1 VWRKTSAGAA
11 ADSRRRLALAQS
23 VPILEAVRQLLIVF
37 GLILLT
43 AALLWPWLGRL
54 GLGHLPGDVRIER
67 AGFSLYAPL
76 GSGLFVSVV
85 LSLVLTLI
93 AWFLRR

>member
-1 VWRKTSAGAA
+1 LG
-11 ADSRRRLALAQS
+11 
-23 VPILEAVRQLLIVF
+23 AVRQLLIML
-37 GLILLT
+37 GLTLL
-43 AALLWPWLGRL
+43 AAGLLWPWLGRL

-67 AGFSLYAPL
+67 PGFSLYAPL
-76 GSGLFVSVV
+76 GSGLVVSVV